1 MSGEGIELAS
11 GVGLPDEEAVAAVAR
26 REEDTVGAEFD
37 SGDPIG
43 VLLDFVG
50 EFAGCGVV
58 DANDFSGTAEG
69 DQAWINA
76 TGDAA
81 RVLPAALVADGGI
94 EAVFWGGS
102 LDVATLV
109 ALELTLAPLTTDGR
123 LAADGDVLV
132 EALVGILGDRPK
144 DVRAELA
151 RSADLAFLRRR
162 IA

>member
-1 MSGEGIELAS
+1 M
-11 GVGLPDEEAVAAVAR
+11 
-26 REEDTVGAEFD
+26 
-37 SGDPIG
+37 
-43 VLLDFVG
+43 
-50 EFAGCGVV
+50 
-58 DANDFSGTAEG
+58 
-69 DQAWINA
+69 
-76 TGDAA
+76 
-81 RVLPAALVADGGI
+81 LPAALVADGGI